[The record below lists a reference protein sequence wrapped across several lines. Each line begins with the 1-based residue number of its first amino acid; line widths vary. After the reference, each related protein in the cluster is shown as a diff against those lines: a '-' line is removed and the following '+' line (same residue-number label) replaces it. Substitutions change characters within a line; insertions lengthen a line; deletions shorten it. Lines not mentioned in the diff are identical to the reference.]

1 VTAQLHNATRSAG
14 SSDSARQVPAW
25 PGLITALTAGYAIA
39 YLWWERSGLGSP
51 GLRDLVGT
59 LAFMPL
65 NLVCVVL
72 NGLAAR
78 NPVLDPAVRQA
89 LGLLAVGCLCV
100 LLGNTVSIY
109 YLTALGSNP
118 PVSWADPFYLA
129 DSLLILAALLS
140 FPLTRRTRL
149 ERWKFAL
156 DAAMVL
162 LGGGTAIWYYS
173 VRPTWSAEGGS
184 IVVTVLAFAYPLVSL
199 LLLLGITTV
208 LLRGPLDGN
217 RRAFRLLMAG
227 VMLSIVADLAFDLVL
242 LQTGGRSAGLT
253 DAVYLLTYLL
263 LIASAEYYYRHPIAG
278 STAAAE
284 HRPRGQPVS
293 PLPYLALAVAYGL
306 LVAAVLRPWTDPVSG
321 LAIGALCITA
331 LVVVRQVLAVREN
344 VRLLAETA
352 ARQNEVRFRSL
363 VQHSSDVIIVIRPDG
378 AIRFVSPSVSRVLGY
393 EPDTL
398 SERSL
403 FELLHTD
410 DRDRARSFCREA
422 GQLAGVTAPVEWRF
436 RQPEGSV
443 LHAEIIAT
451 NLLDEPAVRGIVL
464 NTRDVSE
471 RKRLEQQLL
480 HQAFHDPLTGLA
492 NRALFRDRVS
502 HALTLARRHGHA
514 ITVLFLDLDDFKKVN
529 DSLGHA
535 QGDRLLVA
543 AAERFRS
550 CARATDTIA
559 RLGGDEFAILV
570 EDSPGPEGSA
580 AMVERLAA
588 AMAQPFMLGGTEVQ
602 VNASIGVAVTTGGES
617 ADDLLRNA
625 DVAMYTAKRRG
636 KGRSETYQAHMYTD
650 IRERLEL
657 ESALRVAIESEQ
669 LLLHY
674 QPIVCLRTGV
684 VRGVEAL
691 VRWDHPRQGLLL
703 PEQFVTLAEETGLIV
718 PLGAWVLRAACAQL
732 ATLRAA
738 HPELDLSMAVNISGR
753 QLQERDI
760 VEATSEAVA
769 KTGVDPRA
777 VVLEIT
783 ESVLMQQT
791 AGAPDRLLE
800 LKALGI
806 QLAIDDFGTG
816 YSSLGYL
823 RRFPIDILKIAKP
836 FVDDVGQGADRS
848 AIARAIVGLSETLKL
863 RTIAEGVELAEQR
876 STLLDLGCEL
886 GQGHYFAAPMPAAG
900 LEELLSRPARAVA

>member
-1 VTAQLHNATRSAG
+1 
-14 SSDSARQVPAW
+14 
-25 PGLITALTAGYAIA
+25 
-39 YLWWERSGLGSP
+39 
-51 GLRDLVGT
+51 
-59 LAFMPL
+59 
-65 NLVCVVL
+65 
-72 NGLAAR
+72 
-78 NPVLDPAVRQA
+78 
-89 LGLLAVGCLCV
+89 
-100 LLGNTVSIY
+100 
-109 YLTALGSNP
+109 
-118 PVSWADPFYLA
+118 
-129 DSLLILAALLS
+129 
-140 FPLTRRTRL
+140 
-149 ERWKFAL
+149 
-156 DAAMVL
+156 
-162 LGGGTAIWYYS
+162 
-173 VRPTWSAEGGS
+173 
-184 IVVTVLAFAYPLVSL
+184 
-199 LLLLGITTV
+199 
-208 LLRGPLDGN
+208 
-217 RRAFRLLMAG
+217 
-227 VMLSIVADLAFDLVL
+227 
-242 LQTGGRSAGLT
+242 
-253 DAVYLLTYLL
+253 
-263 LIASAEYYYRHPIAG
+263 
-278 STAAAE
+278 
-284 HRPRGQPVS
+284 
-293 PLPYLALAVAYGL
+293 
-306 LVAAVLRPWTDPVSG
+306 
-321 LAIGALCITA
+321 
-331 LVVVRQVLAVREN
+331 
-344 VRLLAETA
+344 
-352 ARQNEVRFRSL
+352 
-363 VQHSSDVIIVIRPDG
+363 
-378 AIRFVSPSVSRVLGY
+378 
-393 EPDTL
+393 
-398 SERSL
+398 
-403 FELLHTD
+403 
-410 DRDRARSFCREA
+410 
-422 GQLAGVTAPVEWRF
+422 
-436 RQPEGSV
+436 
-443 LHAEIIAT
+443 
-451 NLLDEPAVRGIVL
+451 
-464 NTRDVSE
+464 
-471 RKRLEQQLL
+471 
-480 HQAFHDPLTGLA
+480 
-492 NRALFRDRVS
+492 VS
-502 HALTLARRHGHA
+502 HALALARRHGHA

-535 QGDRLLVA
+535 EGDRLLVA

-570 EDSPGPEGSA
+570 EDSPGPDGQA

-602 VNASIGVAVTTGGES
+602 VNASIGVAVTAGGES

-657 ESALRVAIESEQ
+657 ESALRVAIESDQ

-703 PEQFVTLAEETGLIV
+703 PDQFVTLAEETGLIV
-718 PLGAWVLRAACAQL
+718 TLGAWVLRAACAQL
-732 ATLRAA
+732 ATWRAA

-760 VEATSEAVA
+760 VEATSRAVA
-769 KTGVDPRA
+769 TSGVDPRA

-876 STLLDLGCEL
+876 STLLELGCEL
-886 GQGHYFAAPMPAAG
+886 GQGHYFAPPMPAAG
-900 LEELLSRPARAVA
+900 LEELLARPARAVA